1 MAQVYQ
7 PHMGYQR
14 AGKFSERQLIL
25 VAHSN
30 AIGGLSG
37 ASFAELPV
45 TVKEFLGIKKALCQA
60 QHGGTF
66 TKKEYI
72 RSITQNGHLQI
83 K

>member
-1 MAQVYQ
+1 MAKIYQ

-30 AIGGLSG
+30 ALSALSG

-45 TVKEFLGIKKALCQA
+45 SVKEFLGIKKAL
-60 QHGGTF
+60 
-66 TKKEYI
+66 I
-72 RSITQNGHLQI
+72 S
-83 K
+83 

>member
-25 VAHSN
+25 VVHSN

-45 TVKEFLGIKKALCQA
+45 TVKEFLGIKKALC
-60 QHGGTF
+60 
-66 TKKEYI
+66 
-72 RSITQNGHLQI
+72 
-83 K
+83 

>member
-14 AGKFSERQLIL
+14 AGKYSERQLIL

-45 TVKEFLGIKKALCQA
+45 NVKEFLGIKKALC
-60 QHGGTF
+60 
-66 TKKEYI
+66 
-72 RSITQNGHLQI
+72 
-83 K
+83 

>member
-37 ASFAELPV
+37 ASFAELSV
-45 TVKEFLGIKKALCQA
+45 NVKEFLGIKKALCQA
-60 QHGGTF
+60 QHGAH
-66 TKKEYI
+66 KRIHKEYI
-72 RSITQNGHLQI
+72 TKWTPID
-83 K
+83 

>member
-37 ASFAELPV
+37 ASFAELSV
-45 TVKEFLGIKKALCQA
+45 NVKEFLGIKKPYAR
-60 QHGGTF
+60 HGIGLAKKDY
-66 TKKEYI
+66 TKEI
-72 RSITQNGHLQI
+72 IS
-83 K
+83 